1 MPAESLYIFDA
12 CALIALIEREPGH
25 ERLEVLL
32 RDPAVESHIH
42 AINLCEVLYDALRRR
57 PGISSHAVV
66 ASVRNTGLQICWS
79 MDIALLARAA
89 DCKARWRRVSL
100 ADCFALALAQTLGGV
115 LLTSDHHEFD
125 PLVAAGVAGIEFF
138 R

>member
-12 CALIALIEREPGH
+12 CALIALIEREPGYDRV
-25 ERLEVLL
+25 ETLL

-57 PGISSHAVV
+57 PNISTHTV
-66 ASVRNTGLQICWS
+66 AANTRKAGLHICWNT
-79 MDIALLARAA
+79 DVALLTGVA

>member
-25 ERLEVLL
+25 DRLENLL

-42 AINLCEVLYDALRRR
+42 AINLCEVLYDGLRRR
-57 PGISSHAVV
+57 PN
-66 ASVRNTGLQICWS
+66 ASTHTVIANARNAGLHICWNT
-79 MDIALLARAA
+79 DIALLARAA
-89 DCKARWRRVSL
+89 DCKAHWRRISL
-100 ADCFALALAQTLGGV
+100 ADCFALALAETLGSV

-125 PLVAAGVAGIEFF
+125 SLVAAGATNIDFF